1 MNLKKFVDVV
11 RNEENQVSGRCQ
23 SEMNAHFVDVVRNE
37 ENQVSGRC
45 QSEMNA
51 HRKMLMD
58 DYNISPEVVS
68 KCAKDIQVKNMGL
81 RNVSINEVFT
91 EGSCGVWIIFAT
103 AGRNHSVLLK
113 GLKIFVSSF
122 VKKVQNYNRNTVCS

>member
-1 MNLKKFVDVV
+1 MQLKDRRILIKLMNKIF
-11 RNEENQVSGRCQ
+11 
-23 SEMNAHFVDVVRNE
+23 FVDVVRNE

-68 KCAKDIQVKNMGL
+68 KCAKDIQVK
-81 RNVSINEVFT
+81 
-91 EGSCGVWIIFAT
+91 IFEM
-103 AGRNHSVLLK
+103 SLK
-113 GLKIFVSSF
+113 CVHK
-122 VKKVQNYNRNTVCS
+122 